1 MLQGL
6 ATDLTVQPDA
16 GEGPVR
22 LDSLLRDREGF
33 SSLLDRQSTEVSQL
47 NDTRLAGI
55 QFFQTFESRM
65 DCQQFIRLMF
75 GNDNRLLKIDLLMQ
89 AAVSRGAPP
98 PRLIDQEVAHDS
110 GCESDEVGSPFP
122 GNF

>member
-65 DCQQFIRLMF
+65 DCQQFIRLM
-75 GNDNRLLKIDLLMQ
+75 GGEIRLASEAGKGSVFYFEIPVRPHAQ
-89 AAVSRGAPP
+89 ISR
-98 PRLIDQEVAHDS
+98 
-110 GCESDEVGSPFP
+110 
-122 GNF
+122 